1 MIKPSKLIPPGTRI
15 FKGISGDSLDQLLD
29 CLSYRRIAFG
39 KGQFIL
45 CAGEKAD
52 RVGIILT
59 GSVRVIHEDYQGRRM
74 IIQELHEGESFG
86 GGFVFS
92 DEEELD
98 VSVEAITPGELL
110 LIPKTRVLHP
120 CSRNCTAHR
129 QLMDNLI
136 YVLAN
141 RCCRLQL
148 RSIMMSKRTIRGRLM
163 TYLRQYARRMG
174 RRAFRVPFDRQ
185 ALADFLCVDRSALS
199 NEISKLHAEGR
210 LSVHGSHFELLT

>member
-1 MIKPSKLIPPGTRI
+1 MIQPGSRI
-15 FKGISGDSLDQLLD
+15 FKGISGEALDRLLD
-29 CLSYRRIAFG
+29 CLSYRRVRFT

-45 CAGEKAD
+45 TVGEKAD
-52 RVGIILT
+52 RVGFILS
-59 GSVRVIHEDYQGRRM
+59 GSVRVIHEAFDGRRM

-92 DEEELD
+92 DDEDLD
-98 VSVEAITPGELL
+98 VSVEAITAGDLL
-110 LIPKTRVLHP
+110 LIPKARLLRP
-120 CSRNCTAHR
+120 CSRSCAAHL
-129 QLMDNLI
+129 QLKDNLI

-148 RSIMMSKRTIRGRLM
+148 RAIMMSKRTIRGRLM
-163 TYLRQYARRMG
+163 TFLRQYARRMG

-199 NEISKLHAEGR
+199 NEISKLQREGR
-210 LSVHGSHFELLT
+210 LSVHGSHFELAT

>member
-1 MIKPSKLIPPGTRI
+1 MLVPADSRI
-15 FKGISGDSLDQLLD
+15 FKGVSGEALDNLLS
-29 CLSYRRIAFG
+29 CLGSRRVRFT

-45 CAGEKAD
+45 GAGEKAD
-52 RVGIILT
+52 RVGFILK
-59 GSVRVIHEDYQGRRM
+59 GSVRVVHESYDGRRM

-92 DEEELD
+92 DDEELD
-98 VSVEAITPGELL
+98 VSVEATTAGELL
-110 LIPKTRVLHP
+110 LIPKARLLKP
-120 CSRNCTAHR
+120 CSRNCAAHR

-148 RSIMMSKRTIRGRLM
+148 RAIMMSKRTIRGRLM
-163 TYLRQYARRMG
+163 TYLTQHAHRLG
-174 RRAFRVPFDRQ
+174 TRAFTVPFNRQ

-199 NEISKLHAEGR
+199 NEISKLQAAGR
-210 LSVHGSHFELLT
+210 LSVHGSHFRIL